1 MQASGLGTI
10 GAAFLYL
17 DALKRQAILTLLTQF
32 KRPDS
37 PLKSCNLETVKA
49 SYIIMEFH

>member
-17 DALKRQAILTLLTQF
+17 DALKRQAIFDAANLIQVFTLCL
-32 KRPDS
+32 
-37 PLKSCNLETVKA
+37 NHV
-49 SYIIMEFH
+49 I